1 MDIKNH
7 EPFKKSKILII
18 GDAMLDK
25 YFLGSTERISPEAPV
40 PVLKVESEI
49 LKPGGAANVASN
61 ISSLGQDTTLI
72 ANIGID
78 TNGKILKKLIGAQK
92 INLISKNDKKIKTTT
107 KSRFISQNQQLIR
120 VDDETN
126 DKINFLM
133 PSNIESQVKK
143 CDALIFSDYKKG
155 AQNNITK
162 LIKLA
167 NKFKKPVFIDPKGDN
182 FDCYKNSFCITPNR
196 KEFENIVGKCSSN
209 QDIVNKSKKL
219 ITKLNLKSILITLGS
234 EGMIL
239 VEKNLKPTKIEA
251 TSVNEVFDVTGAG
264 DTVIAT
270 LCATY
275 LSSETKDLKF
285 AAVVANI
292 AAGEVIKKLGAQSIS
307 EKELSSKVYE
317 NLNLADEI
325 ENEYFSKLDELE
337 NFDRVISNERD
348 LTKILNLIR
357 ELGFKIGFTN
367 GCFDILHRGH
377 IQYLDKAR
385 KSADFLFIG
394 VNDDNSVKKLKG
406 KNRPIN
412 SLKDRINFLNR
423 ATLDDAFI
431 MKFSESTPLRLIKRI
446 KPDILIKGGDYKA
459 NQIVGNEFVK
469 KNNGEV
475 KIIPFL
481 KGYSTSNLIKKIKK
495 SIE

>member
-92 INLISKNDKKIKTTT
+92 INLISKNDKIKTTT

-317 NLNLADEI
+317 NINLADEI

>member
-1 MDIKNH
+1 MSL
-7 EPFKKSKILII
+7 FKKSKILII

-196 KEFENIVGKCSSN
+196 TEFENIVGKCSSN

-317 NLNLADEI
+317 NINLADEI

>member
-1 MDIKNH
+1 MSL
-7 EPFKKSKILII
+7 FKKSKILII

-92 INLISKNDKKIKTTT
+92 INLISKNDKNIKTTT

-431 MKFSESTPLRLIKRI
+431 MKFSESTPLRLIKKI

>member
-1 MDIKNH
+1 MSL
-7 EPFKKSKILII
+7 FKKSKILII

-25 YFLGSTERISPEAPV
+25 YYLGSTERISPEAPV

-126 DKINFLM
+126 DSINFLM

-446 KPDILIKGGDYKA
+446 RPDMLIKGGDYKA

>member
-1 MDIKNH
+1 MSL
-7 EPFKKSKILII
+7 FKKSKILII

-167 NKFKKPVFIDPKGDN
+167 NKYKKPVFIDPKGDN

>member
-1 MDIKNH
+1 MSL
-7 EPFKKSKILII
+7 FKKSKILII

-78 TNGKILKKLIGAQK
+78 TNGKMLKKLIGAQK
-92 INLISKNDKKIKTTT
+92 INLISKNDKNIKTTT

-196 KEFENIVGKCSSN
+196 TEFENIVGKCSSN

-275 LSSETKDLKF
+275 LSSETNDLKF
-285 AAVVANI
+285 AAVVAKI

-431 MKFSESTPLRLIKRI
+431 MKFSESTPLRLIKKI

>member
-1 MDIKNH
+1 MSL
-7 EPFKKSKILII
+7 FKKSKILII

-92 INLISKNDKKIKTTT
+92 INLISKNDKNIKTTT

-143 CDALIFSDYKKG
+143 CDAVIFSDYKKG

-337 NFDRVISNERD
+337 NFNRVISNERD

-357 ELGFKIGFTN
+357 ELGFKISFTN

-406 KNRPIN
+406 RNRPIN

-431 MKFSESTPLRLIKRI
+431 IKFSESTPLRLIKKI

>member
-1 MDIKNH
+1 MSL
-7 EPFKKSKILII
+7 FKKSKILII

-317 NLNLADEI
+317 HLNLADEI

>member
-1 MDIKNH
+1 MSL
-7 EPFKKSKILII
+7 FKKSKILII

-78 TNGKILKKLIGAQK
+78 ANGKILKKLIGAQK

>member
-1 MDIKNH
+1 MSL
-7 EPFKKSKILII
+7 FKKSKILII

-72 ANIGID
+72 ANIGVD

>member
-1 MDIKNH
+1 MSL
-7 EPFKKSKILII
+7 FKKSKILII

-25 YFLGSTERISPEAPV
+25 YYLGSTERISPEAPV

-92 INLISKNDKKIKTTT
+92 INLISKKDKKIKTTT

-143 CDALIFSDYKKG
+143 CDAVIFSDYQKG

-196 KEFENIVGKCSSN
+196 KEFENIVGKCSSS
-209 QDIVNKSKKL
+209 QDIVNKAKKL

-357 ELGFKIGFTN
+357 ELGFKISFTN

-406 KNRPIN
+406 RNRPIN

>member
-1 MDIKNH
+1 MSL
-7 EPFKKSKILII
+7 FKKSKILII

-25 YFLGSTERISPEAPV
+25 YYLGSTERISPEAPV

>member
-1 MDIKNH
+1 MSL
-7 EPFKKSKILII
+7 FKKSKILII

-92 INLISKNDKKIKTTT
+92 INLISKNDKNIKTTT

-155 AQNNITK
+155 AQYNITK

-196 KEFENIVGKCSSN
+196 TEFENIVGKCSSN

>member
-1 MDIKNH
+1 MSL
-7 EPFKKSKILII
+7 FKKSKILII

-25 YFLGSTERISPEAPV
+25 YYLGSTERISPEAPV

-92 INLISKNDKKIKTTT
+92 INLISKNDKNIKTTT

>member
-1 MDIKNH
+1 MSL
-7 EPFKKSKILII
+7 FKKSKILII

-92 INLISKNDKKIKTTT
+92 INLISKNDKNIKTTT

-155 AQNNITK
+155 AQNNVTK

>member
-1 MDIKNH
+1 MSL
-7 EPFKKSKILII
+7 FKKSKILII

-25 YFLGSTERISPEAPV
+25 YFLGSTERISREAPV

-92 INLISKNDKKIKTTT
+92 INLISKNDKNIKTTT

-317 NLNLADEI
+317 NINLADEI

>member
-1 MDIKNH
+1 
-7 EPFKKSKILII
+7 
-18 GDAMLDK
+18 
-25 YFLGSTERISPEAPV
+25 
-40 PVLKVESEI
+40 
-49 LKPGGAANVASN
+49 
-61 ISSLGQDTTLI
+61 
-72 ANIGID
+72 
-78 TNGKILKKLIGAQK
+78 
-92 INLISKNDKKIKTTT
+92 
-107 KSRFISQNQQLIR
+107 
-120 VDDETN
+120 
-126 DKINFLM
+126 
-133 PSNIESQVKK
+133 
-143 CDALIFSDYKKG
+143 
-155 AQNNITK
+155 
-162 LIKLA
+162 
-167 NKFKKPVFIDPKGDN
+167 
-182 FDCYKNSFCITPNR
+182 
-196 KEFENIVGKCSSN
+196 
-209 QDIVNKSKKL
+209 
-219 ITKLNLKSILITLGS
+219 
-234 EGMIL
+234 MIL

-275 LSSETKDLKF
+275 LSSETKDLTF

-446 KPDILIKGGDYKA
+446 KPVILIKGGDYKA

-481 KGYSTSNLIKKIKK
+481 KGYSTSNLIKKIKQ

>member
-1 MDIKNH
+1 MSL
-7 EPFKKSKILII
+7 FKKSKILII

-25 YFLGSTERISPEAPV
+25 YYLGSTERISPEAPV

-92 INLISKNDKKIKTTT
+92 INLISKKDKKIKTTT

-143 CDALIFSDYKKG
+143 CDAVIFSDYQKG

-234 EGMIL
+234 EGMVL

-275 LSSETKDLKF
+275 LSSEMKDLKF

-337 NFDRVISNERD
+337 NFDRIISNERD
-348 LTKILNLIR
+348 LAKIINLIR

-377 IQYLDKAR
+377 FQYLDKAR

-406 KNRPIN
+406 RNRPIN

-431 MKFSESTPLRLIKRI
+431 IKFSESTPLRLIKKI

-481 KGYSTSNLIKKIKK
+481 KGYSTSNLIKKIKQ

>member
-1 MDIKNH
+1 MSL
-7 EPFKKSKILII
+7 FKKSKILII

-25 YFLGSTERISPEAPV
+25 YYLGSTERISPEAPV

-92 INLISKNDKKIKTTT
+92 INLISKNDKNIKTTT

-357 ELGFKIGFTN
+357 ELGFKISFTN

-412 SLKDRINFLNR
+412 SVKDRINFLNR

>member
-1 MDIKNH
+1 MSL
-7 EPFKKSKILII
+7 FKKSKILII

-317 NLNLADEI
+317 NINLADEI

>member
-1 MDIKNH
+1 MSL
-7 EPFKKSKILII
+7 FKKSKILII

-143 CDALIFSDYKKG
+143 CDAVIFSDYKKG

>member
-1 MDIKNH
+1 MSL
-7 EPFKKSKILII
+7 FKKSKILII

-292 AAGEVIKKLGAQSIS
+292 AAGEAIKKLGAQSIS

>member
-1 MDIKNH
+1 MSL
-7 EPFKKSKILII
+7 FKKSKILII

-25 YFLGSTERISPEAPV
+25 YYLGSTERISPEAPV

-92 INLISKNDKKIKTTT
+92 INLISKNDKKILTTT

-126 DKINFLM
+126 SKINFLM
-133 PSNIESQVKK
+133 PSNLESQVKK
-143 CDALIFSDYKKG
+143 CDAVIFSDYKKG
-155 AQNNITK
+155 AQDNITK

-182 FDCYKNSFCITPNR
+182 FDCYKNAFCITPNR

-209 QDIVNKSKKL
+209 QDLVNKSKKL
-219 ITKLNLKSILITLGS
+219 IIKLNLKSILITLGS

-239 VEKNLKPTKIEA
+239 VEKNSKPTKIEA

-275 LSSETKDLKF
+275 LSSEMQDLKF

-307 EKELSSKVYE
+307 EKELSSIVYE

-337 NFDRVISNERD
+337 NFDRIIGNETD
-348 LTKILNLIR
+348 LAKILNLIR

-412 SLKDRINFLNR
+412 GLKDRMNFLNR

-431 MKFSESTPLRLIKRI
+431 IKFSESTPLRLIKRI

-459 NQIVGNEFVK
+459 NQIIGNEFVK

>member
-1 MDIKNH
+1 MSL
-7 EPFKKSKILII
+7 FKKSKILII

-92 INLISKNDKKIKTTT
+92 INLISKKDKKIKTTT

-143 CDALIFSDYKKG
+143 CDAVIFSDYKKG

-481 KGYSTSNLIKKIKK
+481 KGYSTSNLIKKIKQ

>member
-1 MDIKNH
+1 MSL
-7 EPFKKSKILII
+7 FKKSKILII

-92 INLISKNDKKIKTTT
+92 INLISKNDKNIKTIT

>member
-1 MDIKNH
+1 MSL
-7 EPFKKSKILII
+7 FKKSKILII

-78 TNGKILKKLIGAQK
+78 ANGKILKKLIGAQK

-459 NQIVGNEFVK
+459 SQIVGNEFVK

>member
-1 MDIKNH
+1 MSL
-7 EPFKKSKILII
+7 FKKSKILII

-92 INLISKNDKKIKTTT
+92 INLISKNDKNIKTTT

-196 KEFENIVGKCSSN
+196 TEFENIVGKCSSN

-431 MKFSESTPLRLIKRI
+431 MKFSESTPLRLIKKI

>member
-1 MDIKNH
+1 MSL
-7 EPFKKSKILII
+7 FKKSKILII

-377 IQYLDKAR
+377 FQYLDKAR

-481 KGYSTSNLIKKIKK
+481 KGYSTSNLIKKIKNQ
-495 SIE
+495 

>member
-1 MDIKNH
+1 MSL
-7 EPFKKSKILII
+7 FKKSKILII

-40 PVLKVESEI
+40 PVLKGESEI

-92 INLISKNDKKIKTTT
+92 INLISKNDKNIKTTT

-196 KEFENIVGKCSSN
+196 TEFENIVGKCSSN

>member
-1 MDIKNH
+1 MSL
-7 EPFKKSKILII
+7 FKKSKILII

-92 INLISKNDKKIKTTT
+92 INLISKNDKNIKTTT

-357 ELGFKIGFTN
+357 ELGFKISFTN

-412 SLKDRINFLNR
+412 SVKDRINFLNR

-481 KGYSTSNLIKKIKK
+481 KGYSTSNLIKKIKQ

>member
-1 MDIKNH
+1 MSL
-7 EPFKKSKILII
+7 FKKSKILII

-143 CDALIFSDYKKG
+143 CDAVIFSDYKKG

-196 KEFENIVGKCSSN
+196 TEFENIVGKCSSN

-431 MKFSESTPLRLIKRI
+431 MKFSESTPLRLIKKI

>member
-1 MDIKNH
+1 MSL
-7 EPFKKSKILII
+7 FKKSKILII

-481 KGYSTSNLIKKIKK
+481 KGHSTSNLIKKIKK

>member
-1 MDIKNH
+1 MSL
-7 EPFKKSKILII
+7 FKKSKILII

-264 DTVIAT
+264 DTVVAT

>member
-1 MDIKNH
+1 MSL
-7 EPFKKSKILII
+7 FKKSKILII

-196 KEFENIVGKCSSN
+196 KEFENIVGKCSSS

-234 EGMIL
+234 EGMVL

>member
-1 MDIKNH
+1 MSL
-7 EPFKKSKILII
+7 FKKSKILII

-25 YFLGSTERISPEAPV
+25 YYLGSTERISPEAPV

-92 INLISKNDKKIKTTT
+92 INLISKNDKNIKTTT

-275 LSSETKDLKF
+275 LSSEAKDLKF

-481 KGYSTSNLIKKIKK
+481 KGYSTSNLIKKIKQ

>member
-1 MDIKNH
+1 MSL
-7 EPFKKSKILII
+7 FKKSKILII

-25 YFLGSTERISPEAPV
+25 YYLGSTERISPEAPV

-92 INLISKNDKKIKTTT
+92 INLISKKDKKIKTTT

-196 KEFENIVGKCSSN
+196 TEFENIVGKCSSN

>member
-1 MDIKNH
+1 MSL
-7 EPFKKSKILII
+7 FKKSKILII

-209 QDIVNKSKKL
+209 QDIVNKSRKL
-219 ITKLNLKSILITLGS
+219 ITKLNLKSMLITLGS